1 VAPPPNPQRK
11 ILVGFFKV
19 EKSISEE
26 TWRSYHMKKE
36 SKSSH
41 NNPLKHYTVVKN

>member
-19 EKSISEE
+19 EKSIPKGI
-26 TWRSYHMKKE
+26 WKSYHRRMRG
-36 SKSSH
+36 
-41 NNPLKHYTVVKN
+41 